1 MNRPDDFQQLM
12 DFQREGDKTCNGTVI
27 LIYDEHRMGNGDFG
41 IRAYRISEKAI
52 QMAEQNKSGKNIF
65 SVSAVKEHDLTFN
78 EVLDEIPTTLKSSYL
93 MNCLLHQIENDRLN
107 QLEKNTIGTLNS
119 QICHNK
125 FGDEL
130 IAPAYSIAS
139 TTNLQDQTELMK
151 KSIEEIHNDTNRF
164 ITNQRSLYNATQK
177 KYSLIHQKEKEN
189 EEKSKNG
196 EKVTP
201 VDHDEIDKMVKMPE
215 EYNRLSGL
223 VHSYQSNLFCES
235 VKNIAAGN
243 VGKLF
248 VAESIQDQ

>member
-1 MNRPDDFQQLM
+1 M
-12 DFQREGDKTCNGTVI
+12 
-27 LIYDEHRMGNGDFG
+27 
-41 IRAYRISEKAI
+41 
-52 QMAEQNKSGKNIF
+52 
-65 SVSAVKEHDLTFN
+65 
-78 EVLDEIPTTLKSSYL
+78 
-93 MNCLLHQIENDRLN
+93 
-107 QLEKNTIGTLNS
+107 
-119 QICHNK
+119 
-125 FGDEL
+125 
-130 IAPAYSIAS
+130 
-139 TTNLQDQTELMK
+139 
-151 KSIEEIHNDTNRF
+151 
-164 ITNQRSLYNATQK
+164 YNATQK

-215 EYNRLSGL
+215 GYNRLSGL